1 MPIDP
6 LTATIATVTWIVD
19 KYGEL
24 FVDKMAE
31 GLASKNEKRAQRQS
45 WEQATNTYL
54 RKLLVEVNRLNVL
67 GKMGQTQ
74 SLGEI
79 YTDVN
84 LLDEL
89 SANRRYGVPE
99 LETEFVA
106 RHPWR
111 SEDKKRRD
119 GLKVVAQERQLF
131 ILGKPGAGK
140 TTFLKHI
147 ALRTIKANAQKDGD
161 KKLPIFVTL
170 KELSDSGQALV
181 PFIAEQ
187 FRRADF
193 PEAETFVYQ
202 LLKAGD
208 AVVLLDGLDEVNQEG
223 QQRDQMIGW
232 IKNFVQEFD
241 RCQILLTCRVTAVGY
256 SFKEFTY
263 VEMADFSPLQQKT
276 FIFRWFENSQDKR
289 NCWQALQQ
297 SQNETLQEL
306 ARIPLLLSLLCV
318 VFEAHKSFPAER
330 HELYQEATQAL
341 LGDWD
346 KQDKLIQRD
355 SIYDGLSQ
363 QRREQL
369 LAYIAIE
376 TFADG
381 EYFIKEERLV
391 GLIEDYLKE
400 VVGIPEPNGPYVL
413 ATMEAQHGL
422 LVERAKG
429 IHSFSHLTL
438 QEYFAARYI
447 IENEVQGSLP
457 RLMAYVGDDRW
468 REVFLLT
475 TVMLNDATDFIEQYL
490 QALARLITQDEKLI
504 TILEWC
510 AIRSANLRSDV
521 EPRAARAFY
530 LSCVLALGR
539 AGSFIRIR
547 DYNFDLDLDLYLAYD
562 LDLDIDFDALDRS
575 RDIDVLEKALYFT
588 DFGLDL
594 ALNLALA
601 RDLARVLALDLTITF
616 DPGLVG
622 QIPDHTEDI
631 IIQLQAW
638 GLRFDWP
645 LHSLLTNLIVPDD
658 VIIADK
664 WQKLRDGLERI
675 LLRHWDLKQFWLLS
689 EKQLDLLAQYLD
701 ANSLLL
707 ECLDTANIPNREAV
721 MNQML
726 LPP

>member
-6 LTATIATVTWIVD
+6 LTAAITATVTWIID

-24 FVDKMAE
+24 FVDKMAQ
-31 GLASKNEKRAQRQS
+31 GVASKREDRTQHRAWKRA
-45 WEQATNTYL
+45 TTTYL
-54 RKLLVEVNRLNVL
+54 HKLHDEVNRLNVL

-89 SANRRYGVPE
+89 SANRRYGVSE
-99 LETEFVA
+99 LEAEFVA
-106 RHPWR
+106 RCPRR

-119 GLKVVAQERQLF
+119 GLKVVAQERRLF

-140 TTFLKHI
+140 TTFLKHV

-161 KKLPIFVTL
+161 TRLPVFVTL

-193 PEAETFVYQ
+193 PEVETFVHQ

-208 AVVLLDGLDEVNQEG
+208 AVVLLDGLDEVNLEG

-232 IKNFVQEFD
+232 IINFVQEFD
-241 RCQILLTCRVTAVGY
+241 RCQILLTCRVAAVGY

-289 NCWQALQQ
+289 NCWHALQEI
-297 SQNETLQEL
+297 QNETLQEL

-318 VFEAHKSFPAER
+318 VFEAHKAFPVER
-330 HELYQEATQAL
+330 HKLYREATQAL

-355 SIYDGLSQ
+355 PIYDGLSQ
-363 QRREQL
+363 QRKEQL

-391 GLIEDYLKE
+391 GLIENYLKE

-413 ATMEAQHGL
+413 AAMEAQHGL
-422 LVERAKG
+422 LVERAKST
-429 IHSFSHLTL
+429 HSFSHLTL

-447 IENEVQGSLP
+447 VEYEASGAIKQ
-457 RLMAYVGDDRW
+457 LMVYTGDERW
-468 REVFLLT
+468 REIFLLT
-475 TVMLNDATDFIEQYL
+475 AAMLPDASNFTNQYL
-490 QALARLITQDEKLI
+490 QALSEFVSKNEALLSMLQWIVT
-504 TILEWC
+504 
-510 AIRSANLRSDV
+510 RSINLPSGIK
-521 EPRAARAFY
+521 PPAARAFGFFLTCPHAY
-530 LSCVLALGR
+530 FRARTYARTILRLLAVD
-539 AGSFIRIR
+539 I
-547 DYNFDLDLDLYLAYD
+547 DLDSN
-562 LDLDIDFDALDRS
+562 LDIDLVFAFDTNL
-575 RDIDVLEKALYFT
+575 VNN
-588 DFGLDL
+588 
-594 ALNLALA
+594 LN
-601 RDLARVLALDLTITF
+601 LDLTHAISYALVRALAVDFAVTF
-616 DPGLVG
+616 DLKLVDA
-622 QIPDHTEDI
+622 ISSKTVVVID
-631 IIQLQAW
+631 QLQRWSQHFASPLNKPLANLRVPDANATLNEWRLFNKTLSQIILQHW
-638 GLRFDWP
+638 GLEEFWKLSDKQAGV
-645 LHSLLTNLIVPDD
+645 LT
-658 VIIADK
+658 K
-664 WQKLRDGLERI
+664 
-675 LLRHWDLKQFWLLS
+675 
-689 EKQLDLLAQYLD
+689 YLQ
-701 ANSLLL
+701 ASVLLL
-707 ECLDTANIPNREAV
+707 ECIELTAISDREGIV
-721 MNQML
+721 NQLL
-726 LPP
+726 LPPW

>member
-31 GLASKNEKRAQRQS
+31 ELASKNEKRTQRQA
-45 WEQATNTYL
+45 WERATNTYL
-54 RKLLVEVNRLNVL
+54 RKLLDEVNRLNVL

-89 SANRRYGVPE
+89 SANRRYGVSE
-99 LETEFVA
+99 LEAEFVA
-106 RHPWR
+106 RRAWR

-119 GLKVVAQERQLF
+119 GLKIVAQERRLF

-147 ALRTIKANAQKDGD
+147 ALRTIKANAKKDGD
-161 KKLPIFVTL
+161 KRLPIFVTL

-193 PEAETFVYQ
+193 PEAETFVHQ

-263 VEMADFSPLQQKT
+263 VEMADFSPLQQRN

-289 NCWQALQQ
+289 DCWQALHE

-369 LAYIAIE
+369 LTYIAIE

-381 EYFIKEERLV
+381 EFFIKEERLV

-400 VVGIPEPNGPYVL
+400 VVGIPEPDGPYVL
-413 ATMEAQHGL
+413 AAMEAQHGL

-438 QEYFAARYI
+438 QEYFTALYI
-447 IENEVQGSLP
+447 VENVEQQSGLP
-457 RLMAYVGDDRW
+457 RLMAFVGEERW
-468 REVFLLT
+468 REVFLMT
-475 TVMLNDATDFIEQYL
+475 TAMLHDATDFAEQYL
-490 QALARLITQDEKLI
+490 QALANLAAQDKNLVAM
-504 TILEWC
+504 LEW
-510 AIRSANLRSDV
+510 SAKNSVGLQSGIK
-521 EPRAARAFY
+521 PLAARAIY
-530 LSCVLALGR
+530 LSHGIRYFNADFNRRYRLTLSVLHHLPSRVDTNVARYWHIRWKHESTVSILEPKLQIVCPFLDVLA
-539 AGSFIRIR
+539 AI
-547 DYNFDLDLDLYLAYD
+547 Y
-562 LDLDIDFDALDRS
+562 
-575 RDIDVLEKALYFT
+575 
-588 DFGLDL
+588 DL
-594 ALNLALA
+594 ALMSWSPQGRDLDSFLSELKLRSRSFDLSLQEALA
-601 RDLARVLALDLTITF
+601 SLPVLLEPSNDWQLFVDYLET
-616 DPGLVG
+616 LVW
-622 QIPDHTEDI
+622 
-631 IIQLQAW
+631 QLLGEQTWQSAGPEQNWVLSGKQA
-638 GLRFDWP
+638 D
-645 LHSLLTNLIVPDD
+645 
-658 VIIADK
+658 
-664 WQKLRDGLERI
+664 
-675 LLRHWDLKQFWLLS
+675 LLRRYIQ
-689 EKQLDLLAQYLD
+689 
-701 ANSLLL
+701 ANRLLL
-707 ECLDTANIPNREAV
+707 DCLDITHLPNEEVIVDRL
-721 MNQML
+721 L
-726 LPP
+726 LPPE

>member
-6 LTATIATVTWIVD
+6 LTATIATATWIVD

-24 FVDKMAE
+24 FVDKMAG
-31 GLASKNEKRAQRQS
+31 GLASKNEKRAQHQA
-45 WEQATNTYL
+45 WKQATNIYL
-54 RKLLVEVNRLNVL
+54 HKLLDEVNRLNIL

-74 SLGEI
+74 SLGQI

-89 SANRRYGVPE
+89 SANRRYGVTA
-99 LETEFVA
+99 LEAEFVT
-106 RHPWR
+106 RRLWR
-111 SEDKKRRD
+111 GEDKKRRD
-119 GLKVVAQERQLF
+119 GLKVVAQERRLF

-161 KKLPIFVTL
+161 NMLPIFITL

-193 PEAETFVYQ
+193 PEAETFVHQ

-232 IKNFVQEFD
+232 IKNFVQEFA

-263 VEMADFSPLQQKT
+263 VEMADFSPLQQRN
-276 FIFRWFENSQDKR
+276 FIFRWFKDSQDKR

-330 HELYQEATQAL
+330 HELYREATQAL

-376 TFADG
+376 TFADE

-400 VVGIPEPNGPYVL
+400 VIGISEPDGPYVL
-413 ATMEAQHGL
+413 AAMEAQHGL

-438 QEYFAARYI
+438 QEYFTANYLVANEAAEVTKYLMTYI
-447 IENEVQGSLP
+447 
-457 RLMAYVGDDRW
+457 GDNRW

-475 TVMLNDATDFIEQYL
+475 AAMFNNVTEFVKNCLEGLANLIAPDKTVSSILNWSEARSINLPSGVCPFAGRIFNLFLALTLDRELDPDLTRVRTLALSLAHDFGPDSIFTNHL
-490 QALARLITQDEKLI
+490 DLN
-504 TILEWC
+504 
-510 AIRSANLRSDV
+510 SAN
-521 EPRAARAFY
+521 
-530 LSCVLALGR
+530 
-539 AGSFIRIR
+539 I
-547 DYNFDLDLDLYLAYD
+547 LDI
-562 LDLDIDFDALDRS
+562 DIDFDLAIALD
-575 RDIDVLEKALYFT
+575 IVVTYN
-588 DFGLDL
+588 LDL
-594 ALNLALA
+594 
-601 RDLARVLALDLTITF
+601 ITKIASTSA
-616 DPGLVG
+616 G
-622 QIPDHTEDI
+622 
-631 IIQLQAW
+631 
-638 GLRFDWP
+638 
-645 LHSLLTNLIVPDD
+645 IV
-658 VIIADK
+658 
-664 WQKLRDGLERI
+664 
-675 LLRHWDLKQFWLLS
+675 
-689 EKQLDLLAQYLD
+689 KQLPVWSQ
-701 ANSLLL
+701 
-707 ECLDTANIPNREAV
+707 C
-721 MNQML
+721 
-726 LPP
+726 